1 MVAKAG
7 ATYVSPFVGRLDD
20 ISQKGMD
27 LIRDIKTIY
36 KNYNFATQIIV
47 ASVRNP
53 VHVVDAALIGADIA
67 TVPLPVIEQLLRH
80 PLTDIGVQRFL
91 DDWKKVPK

>member
-1 MVAKAG
+1 ME
-7 ATYVSPFVGRLDD
+7 
-20 ISQKGMD
+20 

-36 KNYNFATQIIV
+36 KNYNFSTEIIV

-53 VHVVDAALIGADIA
+53 VHVVDAALIGADVA
-67 TVPLPVIEQLLRH
+67 TVPFAVIEQLLKH

-91 DDWKKVPK
+91 EDYKKIPQ